1 MTRLAPLTPKTILV
15 TLLIAGTAMTLLSC
29 STAKI
34 WSFISQSTAQAVK
47 SDVIFDIENQLATDI
62 YYTKDQA
69 KGTVIFIYGGSW
81 RTGSKDMYGFLAD
94 GLVKFGYNVVIPSYR
109 LYPDA
114 AYPEFIRD
122 IETFMIW
129 FDKNAEQLKLATDKR
144 FLMGHSA
151 GAYNAAMYLTDSQYH
166 KPFQYDA
173 FIGLAGPYDF
183 FLPSSNPEYIPIF
196 TDNGEFNNQ
205 GSLPVNQPTTDL
217 THLVSHAFLLH
228 GAADKTVTP
237 KNIDRFAKYLERCGI
252 SVQTKIYEDV
262 GHAELVGAI
271 NNVPMVSHN
280 IRGDL
285 VSFLDQLTL

>member
-1 MTRLAPLTPKTILV
+1 MIRLGPLNPRALFV
-15 TLLIAGTAMTLLSC
+15 TLLIAGIAMTLLSC

-34 WSFISQSTAQAVK
+34 WTFISQSTAQAVK
-47 SDVIFDIENQLATDI
+47 SDVVFDAQHQLSSDI
-62 YYTKDQA
+62 YYTKGQA

-81 RTGSKDMYGFLAD
+81 RTGSKDIYGFLAD

-109 LYPDA
+109 LYPEA

-122 IETFMIW
+122 IETFMVW
-129 FDKNAEQLKLATDKR
+129 FDKNAGQLELATDKR

-166 KPFQYDA
+166 KPFKYDA

-205 GSLPVNQPTTDL
+205 DSLPANQPTTDL
-217 THLVSHAFLLH
+217 THLVSHALLLH

-237 KNIDRFAKYLERCGI
+237 KNIDRFANYLQYCGI
-252 SVQTKIYEDV
+252 SVKTKIYDDI
-262 GHAELVGAI
+262 GHAELIGAI
-271 NNVPMVSHN
+271 NNVPMISHN
-280 IRGDL
+280 IRNDL
-285 VSFLDQLTL
+285 VSFLDQLKL